1 MSNAA
6 RMIPA
11 AVALLL
17 AGLGTDASAQTGA
30 SRCVGTAQIV
40 RAQSSGVRTTAVNFN
55 TDIFGNPDPTGYFDP
70 QPLIAT
76 TITTTAASTCLIVH
90 FSALAEP
97 QDNHVMFQVRANGTP
112 MQGHAIFPYSVP
124 TVQAPVVWDPEETD
138 KNLTRMVA
146 SPLLH
151 RRGSRDAQDRRA
163 LRGLLRA
170 DQRRERDRLGP
181 QCRADAPVLAAH
193 RGGPT
198 IGGFGC
204 TPMP

>member
-1 MSNAA
+1 M
-6 RMIPA
+6 
-11 AVALLL
+11 
-17 AGLGTDASAQTGA
+17 
-30 SRCVGTAQIV
+30 GTAQIV

-70 QPLIAT
+70 QPLIST

-146 SPLLH
+146 SRFFTAVGPGTH
-151 RRGSRDAQDRRA
+151 RIDVRFAGCCGLTHGVNVIA
-163 LRGLLRA
+163 LVRNA
-170 DQRRERDRLGP
+170 
-181 QCRADAPVLAAH
+181 VL
-193 RGGPT
+193 T
-198 IGGFGC
+198 LQY
-204 TPMP
+204 